1 MRDRG
6 DARGPEL
13 PMILP
18 CTRFHSA
25 RKRVNYNTKTTERNN
40 TIDIKERLILQE
52 DGKCIN
58 AFNIISS
65 PEMLIA
71 AYSNIKSKPGMMT
84 KGTDD
89 VTLDGINK
97 E

>member
-1 MRDRG
+1 
-6 DARGPEL
+6 
-13 PMILP
+13 
-18 CTRFHSA
+18 
-25 RKRVNYNTKTTERNN
+25 
-40 TIDIKERLILQE
+40 
-52 DGKCIN
+52 
-58 AFNIISS
+58 
-65 PEMLIA
+65 MLIA